1 MMEIVLPASIVGGL
15 GLIFGIGLSFAS
27 KKFAVKVDER
37 VALVREV
44 LPGANCAGCGQTGC
58 DAFAEAVVAGTCAP
72 NGCPVGGAAVAKK
85 ISEIMGVETGDLE
98 VKTARVLCGGTTS
111 NCKNKYNYEGI
122 DDCAAAASLY
132 GGPQACSY
140 GCVGLGNCA
149 KACPFGAIVVQNG
162 LAQVIQSKCAGCGK
176 CVAACPKKIIELV
189 DVNKEYTVKCSSF
202 DRGNIVR
209 QNCSVGCIGCG
220 KCTKVCPEGAI
231 KLNGTLAKVDY
242 KLCKNC
248 GECAKECPTKAI
260 NVFVC
265 PELHKQSSA
274 EAV

>member
-1 MMEIVLPASIVGGL
+1 MMEIILPASIVGGL

-27 KKFAVKVDER
+27 KKFAVEVDER
-37 VALVREV
+37 VAMVREV
-44 LPGANCAGCGQTGC
+44 LPGANCAACGQTGC
-58 DAFAEAVVAGTCAP
+58 DSFAEAVVEGTCAP
-72 NGCPVGGAAVAKK
+72 NGCPVGGAEAAQK
-85 ISEIMGVETGDLE
+85 ISEIMGVEAGDME
-98 VKTARVLCGGTTS
+98 VKTARVLCGGTT
-111 NCKNKYNYEGI
+111 NTCKSKYSYEGI

-140 GCVGLGNCA
+140 GCVGLGNCV
-149 KACPFGAIVVQNG
+149 KACPFGAIVVQDG
-162 LAQVIQSKCAGCGK
+162 LAKVIQSKCTGCGK

-189 DVNKEYTVKCSSF
+189 DVSKEYTVQCSSL

-220 KCTKVCPEGAI
+220 KCARVCSEGAI
-231 KLNGTLAKVDY
+231 KLNNMLAKVDY

-248 GECAKECPTKAI
+248 GECAKACPTKAI

-265 PELHKQSSA
+265 PELHTQSSP